1 MAARKLKSNVHVVV
15 EVDGAPVA
23 TMYGPDFPENG
34 DPPEGAI
41 TNPAV
46 EWDDDKDKDEDESS
60 RSTKSARK

>member
-23 TMYGPDFPENG
+23 TMY
-34 DPPEGAI
+34 
-41 TNPAV
+41 NPAV
-46 EWDDDKDKDEDESS
+46 EWDDDKEKDEDESS